1 MPEKNVALNIY
12 SFWKSGFP
20 QCVEIMCVRIA
31 NYFNIYMKQNYK
43 ICRGKKNHS
52 RWLSTQHLDKSST
65 HYQLT
70 IVTFI
75 FTSTKYIKETLIYIF
90 LNKYFNQQQKKQ

>member
-1 MPEKNVALNIY
+1 
-12 SFWKSGFP
+12 
-20 QCVEIMCVRIA
+20 
-31 NYFNIYMKQNYK
+31 MKQNYK

-90 LNKYFNQQQKKQ
+90 LIKYFNQQKKNSNGNLTSKYYDNVITSIFLS